1 MAYPV
6 YVGMVL
12 ALALIGFADSIYLA
26 VSHHRVYVDIGYR
39 SFCAITKS
47 VNCDTVSQSPYAVFL
62 GMPVAVW
69 GIFGYM
75 LILALM
81 AISGFEH
88 GPRKRMWP
96 SIFFVS
102 LTYSLFSV
110 IFAGIST
117 FLIKSYCLMCILTY
131 AINFFLLY
139 YAWLINKRFGSG
151 GFLAGLGKDL
161 HLITHNRAKTA
172 VILLPFLSIWI
183 LVWGLFPD
191 YWTFKPDIASPEIA
205 SGITSE
211 GEPWIG
217 ATEPSL
223 TIIEYADYRCF
234 QCRKMHFYLRELISR
249 NPDSIRL
256 VHRHFPM
263 DQKFNPLLK
272 EQVHAGSGRMALLAL
287 YAASQGRFWQMNDLL
302 FSLREEYKHI
312 NMKELSKKSGLA
324 TKDLARM
331 VGHPLLVQK
340 LRKDIQDGLSL
351 GIEGTPAYVID
362 GNVYKAQIPPEILEP
377 YLQ

>member
-6 YVGMVL
+6 YVGMTLLLVL
-12 ALALIGFADSIYLA
+12 AGVVDSVYLA
-26 VSHHRVYVDIGYR
+26 VSHQRVYLDIGYR

-47 VNCDTVSQSPYAVFL
+47 INCDTVSQSHYAVFL

-69 GIFGYM
+69 GVFGYL

-81 AISGFEH
+81 AISRFEP
-88 GPRKRMWP
+88 GPRKRLWP
-96 SIFFVS
+96 SIFFIS
-102 LTYSLFSV
+102 LSYSLFSV
-110 IFAGIST
+110 ILAGIST
-117 FLIKSYCLMCILTY
+117 FVVKSYCLMCILTY
-131 AINFFLLY
+131 AINLFLVY

-151 GFLAGLGKDL
+151 GMVAGLGEDL
-161 HLITHNRAKTA
+161 HLIARNRAKTMR
-172 VILLPFLSIWI
+172 ILLPFFSVWI
-183 LVWGLFPD
+183 LVWGLYPD
-191 YWTFKPDIASPEIA
+191 YWTFKPDIASQKITN
-205 SGITSE
+205 GITS
-211 GEPWIG
+211 GGDPWIG
-217 ATEPSL
+217 AVEPSL

-234 QCRKMHFYLRELISR
+234 QCRKMHFYLRDLIAR

-263 DQKFNPLLK
+263 DKKFNPLLK

-302 FSLREEYKHI
+302 FSLREEHKQVNI
-312 NMKELSKKSGLA
+312 KELSKQIGLE

-331 VGHPLLVQK
+331 VGHPLLLQK
-340 LRKDIQDGLSL
+340 LQKDIQDALTL

-362 GNVYKAQIPPEILEP
+362 GKVYTAQLPSEILTP
-377 YLQ
+377 YLE